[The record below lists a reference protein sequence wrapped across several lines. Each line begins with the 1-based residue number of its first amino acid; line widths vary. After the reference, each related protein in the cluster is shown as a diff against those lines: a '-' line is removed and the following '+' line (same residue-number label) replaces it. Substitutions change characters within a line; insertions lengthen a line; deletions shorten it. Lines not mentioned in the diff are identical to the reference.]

1 MGWHDGLVQ
10 FESALAD
17 ALPADVPNRDQLI
30 TKASRHLDMIV
41 AANEYMN
48 LTRITDPREA
58 AIKHVFDCVAAWP
71 FFRSAGTVLDAG
83 SGAGF
88 PGVPLSVVFPETR
101 FLLAE
106 STQKKARFL
115 DSVVE
120 ELDLQN
126 AVVHARR
133 AEEVAASHRPA
144 LITARAVAPLDRLI
158 HLFRPSLKTGI
169 RLLLYKGPEV
179 ESELASIEKNSLR
192 AEVVHRYLLPD
203 ELGARTL
210 IEISA
215 RRSAQ
220 AANGKHA

>member
-1 MGWHDGLVQ
+1 VQ

-30 TKASRHLDMIV
+30 IKANRHLEMIL

-58 AIKHVFDCVAAWP
+58 AIKHIFDCVVAWP
-71 FFRSAGTVLDAG
+71 FFRSATTVLDAG

-88 PGVPLSVVFPETR
+88 PGVPLAVVFPETR
-101 FLLAE
+101 FLLSE

-120 ELDLQN
+120 ELDLPN
-126 AVVHARR
+126 AAVYPQR
-133 AEEVAASHRPA
+133 AEEIAAAYKPA
-144 LITARAVAPLDRLI
+144 LITARAVAPVERLVQ
-158 HLFRPSLKTGI
+158 LFRPYLKAGV

-179 ESELASIEKNSLR
+179 EAELKQLGKNSLR
-192 AEVVHRYLLPD
+192 AEIVHRYSLPD
-203 ELGARTL
+203 EMGSRTL
-210 IEISA
+210 IEISH
-215 RRSAQ
+215 RR
-220 AANGKHA
+220 